1 MIILPCAVYTESFVL
16 PVFKLSHFNHDKKYY
31 NQNKCCYLCCVFFSP
46 HCSSVKFSFHQ
57 NRCNQHIQNV
67 TTSTTED
74 IQLVTSFYNRRW
86 HKFAETCL
94 VNCKLFRLLCSF
106 SPNHNKLSALA
117 SVQYHDIM
125 NLYASAVTQN
135 ARVRGHFWKMDA
147 YECLENNG
155 EFIKQSPQK
164 LVAATANERWLITR
178 QLPRRCSARD
188 RTRSTTRQ

>member
-1 MIILPCAVYTESFVL
+1 MIILSCAVYTLYTECFVL
-16 PVFKLSHFNHDKKYY
+16 PVFKLSHFYHDKKYY
-31 NQNKCCYLCCVFFSP
+31 NQNTCCYLCCFFFSP
-46 HCSSVKFSFHQ
+46 HCSSVTFSFHQ

-106 SPNHNKLSALA
+106 SPNHNKFSALV
-117 SVQYHDIM
+117 SVWYHDIM
-125 NLYASAVTQN
+125 NLQASAVTQN

-147 YECLENNG
+147 YECLEEKLLRVIFMSQYIQFHVN
-155 EFIKQSPQK
+155 QSY
-164 LVAATANERWLITR
+164 LNTL
-178 QLPRRCSARD
+178 CSVH
-188 RTRSTTRQ
+188 